1 MIKTVLLVCLATVAV
16 GKVLDNS
23 ELRDFVEGV
32 EKLKRGEGITED
44 VGNRIVGGNTAAI
57 GQFPYQASVR
67 TTANWHFCGGFIA
80 NSRWVI
86 SAAHCTINSTPGN
99 TIVVLGAHSRTTG
112 GNSFS
117 LSTVINHPNF
127 DDFSLAFDVSV
138 LQTATTIAFNNL
150 IQPIA
155 LGSEHIGGGITAVV
169 SGWGMTS
176 SPGSLANELQFVHVQ
191 TWTNTACRNILG
203 SDREWWVF
211 DHKICAGGVQGQG
224 VCSADSGGPLVIG
237 NYAIGIVCWAI
248 PCAVGYPDGYDR
260 VSSHRAWIQ
269 QHIE

>member
-1 MIKTVLLVCLATVAV
+1 MIKIGLLLILATMAM
-16 GKVLDNS
+16 GRTLNNS

-32 EKLKRGEGITED
+32 EKLKHGEGVTED
-44 VGNRIVGGNTAAI
+44 GGNRIVGGNTAAI
-57 GQFPYQASVR
+57 GQFPYQASIR
-67 TTANWHFCGGFIA
+67 TTGNAHFCGGFIA
-80 NSRWVI
+80 NSRWVV
-86 SAAHCTINSTPGN
+86 SAAHCTITSTPGN
-99 TIVVLGAHSRTTG
+99 TIVVLGAHSRFTG
-112 GNSFS
+112 GTTFT
-117 LSTVINHPNF
+117 LSAVINHPEF
-127 DDFSLAFDVSV
+127 DDFSLEFDVSV
-138 LQTATTIAFNNL
+138 LQTVASIAFNNL

-176 SPGSLANELQFVHVQ
+176 SPGDLAAELQFVQVQ
-191 TWTNTACRNILG
+191 TWTNAACRNILG

-224 VCSADSGGPLVIG
+224 VCPGDSGGPLTIG

-248 PCAVGYPDGYDR
+248 PCATGYPDGYDR
-260 VSSHRAWIQ
+260 VSSHRTWIQ